1 MGRLPPLERA
11 LAVVDTSIDLF
22 VADPD
27 VWRPVVTRLTPGLR
41 HQPARLQIDALD
53 QARVAGL
60 LRADADTTA
69 LGTQVLVAY
78 TGALFLWAGGELTA
92 AEFDGGGRDD
102 ELAGLY
108 RHLDG
113 PVTRVRIEKGR
124 TAWLVT
130 GYDEV
135 RTVLADPRFSRA
147 RAVAA
152 GVGAPG
158 AADTAGSLDGDILDL
173 DGAEHA
179 HLRKPVIAVF
189 TPRRV
194 ERLRPGIAAIAAELL
209 AAVDDDDTFDVV
221 TRYAFPVPLRVLCR
235 LLGVPFA
242 DRERFRGWADALLS
256 TTAYTTQEKAAA
268 IEGLTAYLQELVE
281 RRRTEPAS
289 DLLSDLVHLPA
300 GTASTDPEIVG
311 LAAAIL
317 VAGHETTANQIA
329 NMTYLALLR
338 PEVAAGL
345 RGDEPGAWIEELL
358 RWIALGS
365 TVGFPRVAADDVVLG
380 GHRIRAG
387 DVVLPEL
394 FAANHDPRTFADPDT
409 VDPHRASR
417 PHLAFGHGIHH
428 CLGAALARAG
438 LQVAVPALL
447 RAFPGPRP
455 AEPIGGVAWRTGQL
469 VRGPRRLLV
478 TTR

>member
-1 MGRLPPLERA
+1 MTA
-11 LAVVDTSIDLF
+11 
-22 VADPD
+22 
-27 VWRPVVTRLTPGLR
+27 
-41 HQPARLQIDALD
+41 PAFPFPE
-53 QARVAGL
+53 
-60 LRADADTTA
+60 TT
-69 LGTQVLVAY
+69 GV
-78 TGALFLWAGGELTA
+78 
-92 AEFDGGGRDD
+92 
-102 ELAGLY
+102 ELAGVY
-108 RHLDG
+108 RELDG
-113 PVTRVRIEKGR
+113 PVTRVRIEQGR

-147 RAVAA
+147 RAVAD

-158 AADTAGSLDGDILDL
+158 AGDTAASLEGDLLAVDGT
-173 DGAEHA
+173 EHA

-194 ERLRPGIAAIAAELL
+194 QRLRPGIEAIAAELL
-209 AAVDDDDTFDVV
+209 AAVGDDDAFDVV
-221 TRYAFPVPLRVLCR
+221 TQYAFPVPLRVICQ

-242 DRERFRGWADALLS
+242 DRERFGGWADALLS
-256 TTAYTTQEKAAA
+256 TTAYTTEEKAAA
-268 IEGLTAYLQELVE
+268 VDGLAAYLQELVE

-300 GTASTDPEIVG
+300 ATGLTDPEIVG
-311 LAAAIL
+311 LAAGIL

-365 TVGFPRVAADDVVLG
+365 TVGFPRVATGDVVLG
-380 GHRIRAG
+380 GHRVRAG

-394 FAANHDPRTFADPDT
+394 FAANHDPRTFADPDAI
-409 VDPHRASR
+409 DHDRAPR
-417 PHLAFGHGIHH
+417 PHLTFGHGIHH
-428 CLGAALARAG
+428 CLGAALARAE

-447 RAFPGPRP
+447 RAFPGLRP

-478 TTR
+478 TAR